1 MTPPWLSR
9 RQLLGMLLLLTL
21 LAAWILV
28 TLGA

>member
-1 MTPPWLSR
+1 MTPSRLSR
-9 RQLLGMLLLLTL
+9 RQLLGMLILLTL